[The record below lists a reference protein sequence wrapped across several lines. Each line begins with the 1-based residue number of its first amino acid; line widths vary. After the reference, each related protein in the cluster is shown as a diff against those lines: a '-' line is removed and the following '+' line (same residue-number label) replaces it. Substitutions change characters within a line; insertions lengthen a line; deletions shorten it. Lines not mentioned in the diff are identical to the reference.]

1 MNLPSGVPGV
11 AALSWGLGLV
21 ALLGYAGAA
30 WPMEARTRWPAAAL
44 TTAWLAHGA
53 ALVVDIGGFGPG
65 AHGARFGFAPALSVT
80 VWLVLA
86 MHAVESRFVPLPGV
100 RRLLA
105 LAGSAVVLLT
115 LLFPGDMR
123 VHTGSPWVPLHWL
136 LGVASYGLFGAAV
149 LHAGLLDAAERQMRP
164 RGGRPPAAPAHAPLV
179 PPLGLPLMRLERL
192 TFRFVDAGF
201 VVLSAALVLGI
212 GSAMQTPS
220 LWKWDH
226 KTVFSLLGWG
236 TVAVLITGRHWRG
249 WRGRHATRWLYA
261 GAGLLLLAY
270 IGSRFVLEVLLGRV
284 AP

>member
-1 MNLPSGVPGV
+1 MNLPSGVPGFAV
-11 AALSWGLGLV
+11 LSWGLGLV
-21 ALLGYAGAA
+21 ALLGYAAA
-30 WPMEARTRWPAAAL
+30 TWPIEARSRWPAVAL
-44 TTAWLAHGA
+44 ALAWVAHGL
-53 ALVVDIGGFGPG
+53 ALAVDIGGLGPG
-65 AHGARFGFAPALSVT
+65 VPGARFGFAPALSVT

-164 RGGRPPAAPAHAPLV
+164 RGGRPPLAVGSAPLA

-212 GSAMQTPS
+212 GSAMQSPA

-236 TVAVLITGRHWRG
+236 TVAVLMAGRHWRG

-284 AP
+284 TP

>member
-1 MNLPSGVPGV
+1 MNSLSGSTDV
-11 AALSWGLGLV
+11 ATLVAWLLGLL
-21 ALLGYAGAA
+21 ALVGYAAA
-30 WPMEARTRWPAAAL
+30 TWPIESRSRWPAGALAA
-44 TTAWLAHGA
+44 AWVAHGL
-53 ALVVDIGGFGPG
+53 ALVVDVGGLGEAQRG
-65 AHGARFGFAPALSVT
+65 TRFGFAPALSVT

-115 LLFPGDMR
+115 LVFPGDVQ
-123 VHTGSPWVPLHWL
+123 VHVGSPWVPLHWL

-149 LHAGLLDAAERQMRP
+149 LHATLLDAAERQMRP
-164 RGGRPPAAPAHAPLV
+164 RAGRPPPAPGGVLPA
-179 PPLGLPLMRLERL
+179 PLGLPLMRLERL

-201 VVLSAALVLGI
+201 VVLSAALLLGI
-212 GSAMQTPS
+212 GSTLQGPAP
-220 LWKWDH
+220 WRWDH

-236 TVAVLITGRHWRG
+236 TVAVLMVGRHLRG

-270 IGSRFVLEVLLGRV
+270 IGSRFVLEVLLGRLS
-284 AP
+284 